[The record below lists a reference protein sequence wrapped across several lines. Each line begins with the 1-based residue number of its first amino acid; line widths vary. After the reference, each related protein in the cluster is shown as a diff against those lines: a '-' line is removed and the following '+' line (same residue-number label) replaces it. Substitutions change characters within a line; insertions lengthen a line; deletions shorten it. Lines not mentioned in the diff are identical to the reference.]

1 MQGLLRMKAFLIIQ
15 VAIICLARFGQGA
28 VIQIEPELQINPEQT
43 SFNSHTDP
51 NLQINP
57 EQTSLSNQRQSRKL
71 DVDQPIPEMMSS
83 DSSLVEVRMFPSP
96 DHPEQSG
103 KVTSSVRRVS
113 ATVGISEVVGNST
126 RSVSV
131 SSDVK
136 KPEVLRKDFQ
146 NNDTKRSDVINN
158 DIKRNDVGR
167 NDIKRNNVGRNDVQE
182 EEKPFIA
189 VNFDDLDDRPL
200 SAPSTSTS
208 TTTATTTA
216 TTSTT
221 TMTTTATP
229 TVTTSRTTASTT
241 TLQQR
246 SNFVI
251 KQVQL

>member
-1 MQGLLRMKAFLIIQ
+1 LQGLLRMEAFLIIQ

-83 DSSLVEVRMFPSP
+83 DSSLVEVRMSPTP

-136 KPEVLRKDFQ
+136 KPDVLRKDFQ
-146 NNDTKRSDVINN
+146 NNDTKRSDVRNN
-158 DIKRNDVGR
+158 DIKRNDVH
-167 NDIKRNNVGRNDVQE
+167 E

-189 VNFDDLDDRPL
+189 VNFDDLDDKPL

-208 TTTATTTA
+208 TTTTTKTS

-221 TMTTTATP
+221 TMTTTTTP

-251 KQVQL
+251 KQV

>member
-1 MQGLLRMKAFLIIQ
+1 MKAFLIIQ

-57 EQTSLSNQRQSRKL
+57 EQTSLSNQRQIRML
-71 DVDQPIPEMMSS
+71 DGDQPIPEMMSS
-83 DSSLVEVRMFPSP
+83 DSSLVEVRMFP

-131 SSDVK
+131 SSNVK

-146 NNDTKRSDVINN
+146 NNDIKRNDVRNN
-158 DIKRNDVGR
+158 DIKSNNVGR
-167 NDIKRNNVGRNDVQE
+167 NDIKRNDVQE

-189 VNFDDLDDRPL
+189 VNFDDLDDKPL

-208 TTTATTTA
+208 TSTTTTTTTA

-221 TMTTTATP
+221 TMTTTTTP
-229 TVTTSRTTASTT
+229 TV
-241 TLQQR
+241 QQR

-251 KQVQL
+251 KQV

>member
-1 MQGLLRMKAFLIIQ
+1 MKAFLIIQ

-43 SFNSHTDP
+43 SFNSHTGP

-57 EQTSLSNQRQSRKL
+57 EQTSLSNQRQSRML
-71 DVDQPIPEMMSS
+71 DGDQTINEMMSS
-83 DSSLVEVRMFPSP
+83 DSSMVEVRMFPSP

-146 NNDTKRSDVINN
+146 NNDTKRSDVRHN
-158 DIKRNDVGR
+158 DIKRNDIGR
-167 NDIKRNNVGRNDVQE
+167 NDIKRNDVGRNDVQE

-189 VNFDDLDDRPL
+189 INFDDLDDRPL

-208 TTTATTTA
+208 TTTTTTA

-221 TMTTTATP
+221 TMTTTTTP

-251 KQVQL
+251 KQV